1 MYQQQPNI
9 SNQYPEECYIS
20 QEKGIL
26 RTPRNLYNNS
36 LENIPFAK
44 WMRSKEGV
52 TSTVIYLYLQTIK
65 DLQKA
70 LVFGIADAATLLAY
84 LCYNGFGD
92 KLNIDKIKLFI
103 AVGKNLGSEICTRYM
118 EGQNDETF
126 DLTEFLQNN
135 KSFK

>member
-44 WMRSKEGV
+44 
-52 TSTVIYLYLQTIK
+52 QTIK

-70 LVFGIADAATLLAY
+70 LVY
-84 LCYNGFGD
+84 
-92 KLNIDKIKLFI
+92 
-103 AVGKNLGSEICTRYM
+103 
-118 EGQNDETF
+118 
-126 DLTEFLQNN
+126 
-135 KSFK
+135 

>member
-44 WMRSKEGV
+44 
-52 TSTVIYLYLQTIK
+52 QTIK
-65 DLQKA
+65 DLQKT

-92 KLNIDKIKLFI
+92 KLNL
-103 AVGKNLGSEICTRYM
+103 
-118 EGQNDETF
+118 
-126 DLTEFLQNN
+126 
-135 KSFK
+135 